1 MNVMIVCE
9 ENLIGSLKVYQ
20 LYYPVNHLHTDMQ
33 LTNNKIFDS
42 YSRES
47 LNIHFRVLLKQIQAV
62 PAQMPWK
69 AE

>member
-47 LNIHFRVLLKQIQAV
+47 LHIHFNKFSLFLLEC
-62 PAQMPWK
+62 PRN
-69 AE
+69 

>member
-42 YSRES
+42 YSREF
-47 LNIHFRVLLKQIQAV
+47 LNIHFRVLLK
-62 PAQMPWK
+62 
-69 AE
+69 

>member
-33 LTNNKIFDS
+33 LTINK
-42 YSRES
+42 
-47 LNIHFRVLLKQIQAV
+47 
-62 PAQMPWK
+62 
-69 AE
+69 